1 MRRRIF
7 LDTSYLLALV
17 RSRDNRHG
25 AAVAASQ
32 VYLGPFLTT
41 DLVLIEL
48 ANSMASPPARQTA
61 VVIIER
67 IRTDRLTQVISV
79 TPALLEEALQLYK
92 QRPDKAWGM
101 VDCFSFVAMRT
112 KGSTVALT
120 FDDHFRQAGFS
131 VPLLE
136 E

>member
-25 AAVAASQ
+25 AALAASQ
-32 VYLGPFLTT
+32 TYLGPFLTT

-61 VVIIER
+61 
-67 IRTDRLTQVISV
+67 
-79 TPALLEEALQLYK
+79 
-92 QRPDKAWGM
+92 
-101 VDCFSFVAMRT
+101 VAMRT